1 MMIRNCM
8 TIVANE
14 AKSNKGMFSFYLI
27 IFICLIS
34 IGTSILDVSF
44 YLPERISTSVREMEL
59 DWLMVNVRHQKQL
72 DKMTS
77 LYDLECMDV
86 YVNEF
91 GNNTLGLTQAEESY
105 SGGVLINNSDMQ
117 SILITTLENQLL
129 HGEINNLANCFNQEE
144 YNLYICETIAKK
156 EDLDINKTVKL
167 LGREGEPIVLL
178 KIKGIYK
185 DSEDLND
192 YYISQIAYEKYK
204 EIYQNCSLEL
214 ILRNIKSE
222 EIFSFVDWMEEENI
236 DCDYNEDMIGAIQ
249 MFYIFFSVFNFI
261 LLLALSGILYHLL
274 EIYMLK
280 RTTFYAMG
288 LAMGMTEIDIMRILY
303 VLAELLISIAMV
315 GSMIG
320 SVLVLASVNKVANEL
335 FSFSEQMYIPVLALV
350 MNWCI
355 LQVCMIVVMKCFWK
369 KINGKEIIQ
378 MLNVVR

>member
-91 GNNTLGLTQAEESY
+91 GNNTLGLTQTEESY

-117 SILITTLENQLL
+117 SILIATLENQLL
-129 HGEINNLANCFNQEE
+129 HGEINNLANSFNQEE

-222 EIFSFVDWMEEENI
+222 EIFSFVDWLEEENI

-315 GSMIG
+315 GSTIG

-355 LQVCMIVVMKCFWK
+355 LQICMIMVMKCFWK

>member
-8 TIVANE
+8 TIVVNE

-91 GNNTLGLTQAEESY
+91 GNNTLGLTQTEESY

-117 SILITTLENQLL
+117 SVLITTLENQLL
-129 HGEINNLANCFNQEE
+129 HGEINNLANSFNQEE

-204 EIYQNCSLEL
+204 EIYKNCCLEL
-214 ILRNIKSE
+214 VLRNIKFE
-222 EIFSFVDWMEEENI
+222 ETFSFVDWMEEENI

-315 GSMIG
+315 GSAIG

-335 FSFSEQMYIPVLALV
+335 FSFSEQMHIPVLALV

-355 LQVCMIVVMKCFWK
+355 LQICMIVVMKCFWK